1 MKIIKKVICT
11 LLVAS
16 LVLGANVIA
25 FASEPT
31 VDKSHNAALEIDMNS
46 DSFDVTKPYEVSK
59 QIVNDRGET
68 VTIGAVYTPNKDY
81 NPYLRWSSSQNASV
95 GTWTSYYDGSIACS
109 MQYDFDVSRSGSH
122 WKISNGRNL
131 VAHAIISTIE
141 GKSLKINRA
150 TSTSA
155 YAAEIM
161 GTCTIKVLDT
171 PIGSAATIDA
181 WIKTTINDSGTLTV
195 SGN

>member
-1 MKIIKKVICT
+1 
-11 LLVAS
+11 
-16 LVLGANVIA
+16 
-25 FASEPT
+25 
-31 VDKSHNAALEIDMNS
+31 
-46 DSFDVTKPYEVSK
+46 
-59 QIVNDRGET
+59 
-68 VTIGAVYTPNKDY
+68 
-81 NPYLRWSSSQNASV
+81 
-95 GTWTSYYDGSIACS
+95 